1 MIVKEPK
8 ILMKLTDK
16 FKTGK
21 YEGMTLEH
29 VIDIDYEYIRW
40 SFEKV
45 KGFALDRN
53 ARIVYQNV
61 EESNREFNVRTT
73 YNYSKPETEEDEDG
87 FPVSNHVGDK
97 YDSDNFM
104 FEN

>member
-8 ILMKLTDK
+8 KLLKLTDK
-16 FKTGK
+16 FRTGK
-21 YEGMTLEH
+21 YEGMTVEH

-40 SFEKV
+40 CFDNAKD
-45 KGFALDRN
+45 FALERN

-73 YNYSKPETEEDEDG
+73 YKHSDVYAEDDSEDY
-87 FPVSNHVGDK
+87 FSVSHVGEK
-97 YDSDNFM
+97 YDSDFM
-104 FEN
+104 TE